1 VKGECTKKQEVN
13 CKVNGG
19 ENEKREF
26 SRDVMVYGNNIRLYR
41 LWPNWWN
48 SNLPPYND
56 KYCTL
61 DEPDTFSGQDR
72 NFHNLRR
79 LIIYK
84 D

>member
-1 VKGECTKKQEVN
+1 
-13 CKVNGG
+13 
-19 ENEKREF
+19 
-26 SRDVMVYGNNIRLYR
+26 MVYGNNIRLYR